1 MFGFI
6 KTLSI
11 ELLTSI
17 VNVFNSNK
25 CVLLK
30 TKDVDIYIYIY
41 IYIYV
46 YIYIYI
52 YIYTYIYL
60 TKKLKRFISI

>member
-30 TKDVDIYIYIY
+30 TKDVDVYIYIY
-41 IYIYV
+41 IQIHIYIYICV

-52 YIYTYIYL
+52 YL
-60 TKKLKRFISI
+60 M